1 MSGDNAIVIKVN
13 ERYFVGFGKKG
24 RLQTSWSL
32 PPAKLFAYSDEDS
45 KIRAVMTKLEKKGYK
60 NVTLEIIGQVG
71 EVAKWAI
78 ETENKSR
85 FIDNNGINIDE
96 IPF

>member
-32 PPAKLFAYSDEDS
+32 PPAKLFAFFDEDS

-60 NVTLEIIGQVG
+60 KVTLEIIGQVG

-78 ETENKSR
+78 EKQEVTNSVVE
-85 FIDNNGINIDE
+85 GEINEDE